1 MDCCCLEIQVVI
13 ASTGETRIF
22 PLTIE
27 PTTFNGKC
35 VYSFT
40 DGVLDY
46 YWWFT
51 GGEWYLTRA
60 IGDSTT
66 LIASWK
72 ETVDCPAT
80 EGDPEPVATYG
91 IFFSSVLTR
100 ECVDLCDCILLGI
113 VQEENPPFSE
123 NLSSTGTYNNR
134 PVWTFTYFGT
144 IYTLYYNGVNWIIVQ
159 GGIGGPARAFLFETD
174 PCPVGFDSWISKIW
188 DSIGV
193 ELGECECVPTEER
206 IFKEYQ
212 SIKLPE
218 IFEEEDRGFF
228 KCCEPQLVL
237 ADPFSSDT
245 WKNDVTS
252 AWIKLSDPSDTA
264 TILLTK
270 DGQNTSYPIQINN
283 FPNEPYAIYRTIN
296 WKDVLTTDGIGCY
309 KIEISFVIGGMTG
322 SFTWGVY
329 DLRTYS
335 IQNALKTARIRVK
348 LNLKQQI
355 EGINFTDSNV
365 EDSIRFFGFIGERQ
379 SNMEID
385 NLIYQNRVVRSV
397 VRENLDTY
405 EIKTDPYTAET
416 LRRLTDLYLLS
427 ENEMYISDYNAHN
440 NDYRIQD
447 VPVITQDSPEI
458 DYLDKYQRK
467 AVLTCIVGLKTKNKR
482 TFY

>member
-1 MDCCCLEIQVVI
+1 M
-13 ASTGETRIF
+13 
-22 PLTIE
+22 
-27 PTTFNGKC
+27 
-35 VYSFT
+35 
-40 DGVLDY
+40 
-46 YWWFT
+46 
-51 GGEWYLTRA
+51 
-60 IGDSTT
+60 
-66 LIASWK
+66 
-72 ETVDCPAT
+72 
-80 EGDPEPVATYG
+80 
-91 IFFSSVLTR
+91 
-100 ECVDLCDCILLGI
+100 
-113 VQEENPPFSE
+113 
-123 NLSSTGTYNNR
+123 
-134 PVWTFTYFGT
+134 
-144 IYTLYYNGVNWIIVQ
+144 
-159 GGIGGPARAFLFETD
+159 
-174 PCPVGFDSWISKIW
+174 
-188 DSIGV
+188 
-193 ELGECECVPTEER
+193 
-206 IFKEYQ
+206 
-212 SIKLPE
+212 
-218 IFEEEDRGFF
+218 
-228 KCCEPQLVL
+228 
-237 ADPFSSDT
+237 
-245 WKNDVTS
+245 
-252 AWIKLSDPSDTA
+252 
-264 TILLTK
+264 TK